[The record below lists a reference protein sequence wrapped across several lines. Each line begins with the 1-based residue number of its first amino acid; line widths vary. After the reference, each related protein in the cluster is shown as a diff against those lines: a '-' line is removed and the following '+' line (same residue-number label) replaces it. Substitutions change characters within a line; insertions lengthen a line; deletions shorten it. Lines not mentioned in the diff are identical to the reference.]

1 MITRWGSW
9 IFTSALLI
17 SLPVRVLAGDVLSND
32 GFSSCSGN
40 ADIKVQRLDIKYDK
54 TSRQLLFDVAG
65 TSNKRQQVTAV
76 LTVTAYGQE
85 VYKKEFDPCDSTT
98 KVDQL
103 CPGKL
108 HCEKTGR

>member
-9 IFTSALLI
+9 ISISALLI
-17 SLPVRVLAGDVLSND
+17 SLPARAIAGDVLSNN

-40 ADIKVQRLDIKYDK
+40 ADIKVNRLHLTYDK

-65 TSNKRQQVTAV
+65 TSSKQQQVTAT
-76 LTVTAYGQE
+76 LTVTAYGQD
-85 VYKKEFDPCDSTT
+85 VYKKDFDPCDANT

-103 CPGKL
+103 CPGS
-108 HCEKTGR
+108 